1 MRGAFIKQ
9 RYILLLKERNQ
20 GHTGSKPANM
30 RPPGDTFCT
39 DGKRDKLEQHPANQ
53 QPACWQ
59 KHRNPAE
66 HQRQYLHPG
75 VQDDVGAHIVGG
87 TPEWTVYVSGQVSH
101 RLADGNLFYGQLD
114 VNWKDENPSGND
126 NDQNKY
132 ADSYTLT
139 NLRLGYRFSGDR
151 YDVSLWAKNVFDED
165 YTNGAFNSVIR
176 EGSLTEYH
184 TEPQSWGVTLRAT
197 L

>member
-1 MRGAFIKQ
+1 
-9 RYILLLKERNQ
+9 
-20 GHTGSKPANM
+20 
-30 RPPGDTFCT
+30 
-39 DGKRDKLEQHPANQ
+39 
-53 QPACWQ
+53 
-59 KHRNPAE
+59 
-66 HQRQYLHPG
+66 

-151 YDVSLWAKNVFDED
+151 
-165 YTNGAFNSVIR
+165 
-176 EGSLTEYH
+176 
-184 TEPQSWGVTLRAT
+184 
-197 L
+197 